1 MVRAHLPC
9 AGATLTCGRIPRGCR
24 NQAEMAHT
32 CRGTISLVSAV
43 IHTED
48 SCNFVIS
55 NGGTQTFHLKASNE
69 IERQKWVTAL
79 ELAKARAVRMMESG
93 ESAWRIRSAV
103 LPCSQVAQ
111 LAKVPRRSKIL
122 LEAARVQAVLTCVC
136 SSCAKLLG

>member
-1 MVRAHLPC
+1 MAGQVDQLPEGLPEAMVRPLQRAALVLQEPGGDGAHVS
-9 AGATLTCGRIPRGCR
+9 RHH
-24 NQAEMAHT
+24 Q
-32 CRGTISLVSAV
+32 LVSAV

-93 ESAWRIRSAV
+93 EQISRCRWTLKDAGSRRDLV
-103 LPCSQVAQ
+103 LAIGPA
-111 LAKVPRRSKIL
+111 
-122 LEAARVQAVLTCVC
+122 
-136 SSCAKLLG
+136 